1 MHVTIASKNKFFIS
15 IDNFL
20 DHIKKYILVEF
31 EYKNLISIF
40 VTHKEN

>member
-20 DHIKKYILVEF
+20 DHIKKYILCGLA
-31 EYKNLISIF
+31 KLSINLKIYISR
-40 VTHKEN
+40 V